1 MKVFACLAAGV
12 LVALGVYIVWER
24 SGATAGGGRGAERVA
39 EGRTGVAESAPK
51 GSDAQPAEP
60 AAEAG
65 QADAPAQAIGAAGV
79 AGMAA
84 GDDDHHHIIR
94 SYTAQ
99 LSPSLREVA
108 RRYRADG
115 SARFVLPL
123 FDGREIT
130 VTVDSFLEDGPD
142 GGAVTGVVEGSEGS
156 FITLG
161 FVGEAEAGAV
171 HLPESNEVYEIRPA
185 TGGAGGGGGD
195 RCDQAGNLRHVPTG
209 ELRVEGRGSRVEG
222 GRRGRGMRETGGV
235 SFIV

>member
-1 MKVFACLAAGV
+1 MRGAGGGTMGRSMKVFVCLAVAV
-12 LVALGVYIVWER
+12 LVAAAVYLVWGR
-24 SGATAGGGRGAERVA
+24 SGTTAAADRGAQRLA
-39 EGRTGVAESAPK
+39 EGRTGVAESAP
-51 GSDAQPAEP
+51 GESDVLPAEL

-65 QADAPAQAIGAAGV
+65 QADAPAQAGGATGV
-79 AGMAA
+79 ASMAA

-185 TGGAGGGGGD
+185 TGGQVVVAEIDVTKLGTCGTC
-195 RCDQAGNLRHVPTG
+195 RT
-209 ELRVEGRGSRVEG
+209 ES
-222 GRRGRGMRETGGV
+222 
-235 SFIV
+235 